1 MTTIESDVQCAE
13 LINRLMAGEFSDDET
28 GMVMLAIERYLKNPN
43 VSEIIF
49 YSKEALTAEQVI
61 EQARQYKPIILEPP
75 DASPQ

>member
-13 LINRLMAGEFSDDET
+13 LINRLMAGEFSDDDT

-43 VSEIIF
+43 VSDLIF
-49 YSKEALTAEQVI
+49 YSGEALTPEQVI
-61 EQARQYKPIILEPP
+61 ERARQYKAILLEPP